1 MRLAISISFS
11 SFHQELISWKPIG
24 SPLWYP
30 TGTEMAGVPV
40 KLAGFVK
47 SDARNAAE
55 MSNRPPKIIKIF
67 AKK

>member
-1 MRLAISISFS
+1 M
-11 SFHQELISWKPIG
+11 G

-55 MSNRPPKIIKIF
+55 ISSRPPKIFYDEDIFTLINSIILIIKTLI
-67 AKK
+67 

>member
-1 MRLAISISFS
+1 
-11 SFHQELISWKPIG
+11 
-24 SPLWYP
+24 
-30 TGTEMAGVPV
+30 MAGVPV